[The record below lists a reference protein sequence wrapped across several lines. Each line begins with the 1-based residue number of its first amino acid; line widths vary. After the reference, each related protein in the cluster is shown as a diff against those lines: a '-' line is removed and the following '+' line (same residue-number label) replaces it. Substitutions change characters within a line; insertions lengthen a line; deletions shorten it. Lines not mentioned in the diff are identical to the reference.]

1 MNRNALKLILLAAAA
16 TAAGGAQAQAYKCMD
31 AGGKTYYSERPC
43 HGQQGLVEKGTVKA
57 PPPRPADAPPHATAN
72 KPAPPASKSQ
82 TPAAAPGQHN
92 DGIRRD
98 KRGNPET

>member
-1 MNRNALKLILLAAAA
+1 MNRNARRLILLAAAA
-16 TAAGGAQAQAYKCMD
+16 AAASGAQAQAYKCMD

-43 HGQQGLVEKGTVKA
+43 KGQQGLVEKGTVKA

-72 KPAPPASKSQ
+72 KPTPAASKSQ
-82 TPAAAPGQHN
+82 TPAAAPGQPA
-92 DGIRRD
+92 DSIRRD

>member
-43 HGQQGLVEKGTVKA
+43 PGQQGLVE
-57 PPPRPADAPPHATAN
+57 
-72 KPAPPASKSQ
+72 
-82 TPAAAPGQHN
+82 
-92 DGIRRD
+92 
-98 KRGNPET
+98 